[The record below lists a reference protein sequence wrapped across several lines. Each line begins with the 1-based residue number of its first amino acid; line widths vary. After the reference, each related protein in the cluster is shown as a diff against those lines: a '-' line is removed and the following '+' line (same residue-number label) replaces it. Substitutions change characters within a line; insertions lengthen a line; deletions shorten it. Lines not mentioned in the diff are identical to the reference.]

1 MANIKSILR
10 QLGAPGRSKA
20 DAREIEDELR
30 YHIEMRARDNIAAGM
45 TPEDA
50 MSDAMRRFGDFDQ
63 IQAVCEE
70 IRKERLASVMKV
82 IKGVTWVMIGCG
94 LTLKMSAGVQQLH
107 QVGDFLILIAI
118 LWRALIHLRQMQPD
132 RQRIKAAEQPS
143 LSILHTI
150 GDFSATSPAE
160 RPFNPARAHDKDGR
174 TPVERLISDE
184 SSDNTV
190 KFP

>member
-10 QLGAPGRSKA
+10 QLGAPVRSKA

-160 RPFNPARAHDKDGR
+160 QAFYPARARDKDGR
-174 TPVERLISDE
+174 TPVERLILDE
-184 SSDNTV
+184 SSDDT
-190 KFP
+190 FE